1 MGHYT
6 FMGPLKRTIPIID
19 DLLSPIISPL
29 KKDSLTHV
37 EIEKNPPLRSDLF
50 SHEQMELHAVKLSL
64 LHHLST
70 KNYKEFLLHDL
81 SSNEDILFEVNEL
94 LKKNIALKKSVSPA
108 GEWLLDNFFVI
119 EEQILLGK
127 RYLPKGYS
135 KGLPKLK
142 SGIPRVY
149 DLAIEIISHSDGH
162 VDILTLSRFIN
173 AYQKE
178 SALTL
183 GELWAIPIMLRLA
196 LIENLSR
203 LAAITAVDL
212 NDSALANKWANA
224 IIKCAE
230 NEPKNLVLV
239 IADMAK
245 SNPPVNS
252 AFVAEFSRKLQWR
265 GPELS
270 LPLHWIEQQLNDAGQ
285 GSINDMV
292 LMQNQRQAANQVS
305 VSNSIN
311 SLRFLAKMD
320 WREFVEDHSVVE
332 GILRGDYKGV
342 YASMDFST
350 RDYYR
355 HSIERIAKAA
365 EVVESE
371 VAQLAIDLAQK
382 SFDYN
387 SVDERSAH
395 VGYYLI
401 GKGIKQTEKALNI
414 QFSFVEK
421 LKRFLLTKSAALYFI
436 TAFVLTLSGTTVM
449 MWQAYTFTN
458 NTTWLIGIALLS
470 IAVMS
475 QLTLD
480 LINWWASLLIKPEP
494 LPKIDFSKG
503 IPENNKTI
511 VVIPSILNN
520 TEGVSALLD
529 DLEIRFLGNKDTNL
543 LFALLTDFKD
553 ADHENTP
560 SDKHLLELAVTGIQE
575 LNRKYGSANNE
586 PFCLFHRPRLLNT
599 NDQVWMGLERKR
611 GKLNDLNQLLRGKDD
626 KSFSMIVGREEIYTT
641 TKYVITLDADTQ
653 LPRDAAKK
661 LVGLMAHP
669 LNKPVYDNRR
679 LRITDGYTI
688 IQPRIGMSLHGTSR
702 SAYSKLHENDIGL
715 DPYTKITSD
724 IYQDIFKEGSFIGK
738 GIYEI
743 DAFEKVLS
751 NRLPNNRILSHD
763 LLEGSYA
770 RCGFA
775 SDVQLYEEHPSS
787 YAEDSKR
794 KKRWIR
800 GDWQIAM
807 WFLPYVPKLSKG
819 LIKNPLS
826 LVSRWKIFDNLRR
839 SFVPIALLTLLII
852 GWLIIP
858 KPLLWTS
865 IILST
870 LFLPPLLNLA
880 LSYFKISKEIDFPQ
894 HIYNNIDHT
903 IKSLLQYLF
912 KLICLPYEAAMN
924 IHAIVLTFW
933 RVHISGKNL
942 LEWGAKSKPSN
953 AKKHLL
959 SLYPKMWI
967 TTLLPM
973 GIISIMVYQRN
984 DALLLALP
992 FLLGWI
998 AAPAIVLAMSEI
1010 SIAKKTKVS
1019 AAQKKYL
1026 RLLSRKTWYYFER
1039 FVTQSDNWLPPDNF
1053 QEYPAPV
1060 IAHRTSPTNI
1070 GLYLLSN
1077 LAAYDFGYTSS
1088 SSLILRTNQTFES
1101 LEKMDR
1107 YQGHFYNWYN
1117 TEDLSVLHPRYI
1129 STVDSGNLAGH
1140 LLTLRQGLI
1149 QLQKA
1154 TIWDNKYLLGVE
1166 DTLRWLIDSIADN
1179 RKSLTHPLHE
1189 LLAKIHVHE
1198 QDFESTFK
1206 HFLSIIEHF
1215 QHIIRNGELII
1226 EPTVIETIES
1236 YLKSM
1241 TDDFSPLLPLIDS
1254 QAKPE
1259 KFKLWNPINAQSS
1272 LTDLALLREQH
1283 LVEIENANQLT
1294 NTTTEK
1300 EWLVKVKN
1308 SITHIS
1314 KKSNTS
1320 LNLLQK
1326 LIEQCHDFSNMEYGF
1341 LYDKSQHLL
1350 SIGFNTEDLQ
1360 SDRGFYDL
1368 LASEAR
1374 LGLFVAI
1381 AEGKLPQESWFVLG
1395 RRLTIAGRTPVLLS
1409 WSGSMFEYL
1418 MPNLVMPT
1426 YDNTLLDKM
1435 GIGLMKKQIEYG
1447 DLHNIP
1453 WGVSESCYNLVD
1465 SHLIYQY
1472 KAFGVPGLGFK
1483 RGLNQ
1488 ELVIAPYASVLGLL
1502 IDPKASYENLQR
1514 LKNNGF
1520 EGNYGFYEAIDYTAA
1535 RLVSGQD
1542 FALIRAFMAH
1552 HQGMSILSLA
1562 HLLLDQ
1568 PMQKR
1573 FEADAQFQTALILLE
1588 EKVPKATG
1596 FYQGSDD
1603 ELISTAN
1610 PVSEITVIKTPHT
1623 PIPEVKL
1630 LSNGKYA
1637 VMVSNA
1643 GSGYS
1648 HWNDLTIN
1656 RWRED
1661 SICDNWGMFC
1671 YIQDL
1676 DTKEFWSSTHQPT
1689 VKEPESY
1696 ECIFSLGRAEYKR
1709 RDNDIECHTTIIVS
1723 PEDDIEVRRFVL
1735 TNHSTSK
1742 RKLSLTSYTEV
1753 VLNTAAADNA
1763 HPAFSNLFM
1772 QTHILENQH
1781 AIVCSRR
1788 PRSKEEQTPWMFHLV
1803 KVNTEKD
1810 SIVSYETDRNQ
1821 FIGRGKSLARP
1832 EVMLNASVLKGTQGS
1847 VLDPIVSI
1855 QHIIQLAPG
1864 ESISVD
1870 LVNGIARTK
1879 EDNQYLINK
1888 YQDKHLRN
1896 RAFELSF
1903 THSQVVLR
1911 QIGATQQE
1919 AQIFGELASS
1929 ILFINPALRAHTSLL
1944 TKNKKGQAALWSYSI
1959 SGDLPI
1965 VLLKISNAE
1974 DIKLVKQIIK
1984 AQAYWHIKG
1993 LAVDVV
1999 ILNEDSSIYRN
2010 ALHEQIQGLT
2020 FGSSG
2025 LSNAIKKGNI
2035 YIRPIDQVVTEDR
2048 ILLEAIARVI
2058 LSDTRGTLEAQVKK
2072 RIFDKQSIPRL
2083 IANKQSTALDQKIKI
2098 PQGLQFYNG
2107 IGGFSPD
2114 GQEYVILSERR
2125 NITPLPWINVLA
2137 NPVFGTIISERGS
2150 AYTWFQNAHEYRLT
2164 PWSNDPI
2171 LDDSGE
2177 AFYLRDEESGEYWSV
2192 VRCRHE
2198 SKSPYL
2204 TTHGFGYTTIEHI
2217 ENGIFTSVSFH
2228 VDDTEAIKFINIKII
2243 NKSGKN
2249 RRVSATGYVEWVL
2262 AESRSKSIMHLS
2274 AELQMPEGA
2283 ILARNQ
2289 FNTDFQEYVSFF
2301 TTDEKKYTYTTDRKE
2316 FIGRNG
2322 SLDKPEALKRTQ
2334 LSGKSGAGNESCA
2347 VIQVPIELEPDQER
2361 VITFK
2366 LGAGRNKQEA
2376 LKTIKQFERPFS
2388 AETSLAAVKE
2398 YWHQTLQC
2406 ISIETPDKSLNI
2418 LTNGWLLYQVISS
2431 RLWGRTGFYQ
2441 SGGAFGFR
2449 DQLQDVM
2456 AVVHT
2461 QPQLTRA
2468 HLLLS
2473 ASRQFTEGDVQH
2485 WWHPPKGQGVRTL
2498 CSDDYLWLPYVA
2510 NYYLKSTGDND
2521 VLLEIV
2527 PFLEG
2532 RQLNQGEESYYDR
2545 PAIADEKATLY
2556 DHCKKAIMHGLR
2568 FGEHGLPLKGS
2579 GDWNDGMNRVGLEG
2593 KGESVWLGFFLYDIL
2608 VSFQK
2613 IAIKHQDNI
2622 FAEECAEQAQI
2633 LKDNINKNAWDGAW
2647 YLRAYFDDGT
2657 PLGSQNNVECKIDAI
2672 SQSWSVLSNVA
2683 PIERA
2688 KTAMEAVDRHLVK
2701 RENKIIQLL
2710 DPPFD
2715 SSSLDPGYIKG
2726 YVPGV
2731 RENGGQYTHAAIWTV
2746 MAFAK
2751 MKNRKKTEELINL
2764 INPVRHGDS
2773 AAATHIYK
2781 TEPYVM
2787 AADVHGVK
2795 PHIGRGGWT
2804 WYTGSAGWMY
2814 QLIISSYLGVQ
2825 RSHDILTIK
2834 PCIPATWSSFKITY
2848 QYQDTQYNIHINQQV
2863 DAVKTSIQL
2872 DGVLQEGDFIKL
2884 INDQVK
2890 HEVTINLKLTGT
2902 EDESK

>member
-1 MGHYT
+1 MS
-6 FMGPLKRTIPIID
+6 PLKRTIPSID

-29 KKDSLTHV
+29 KKDSLTHN

-64 LHHLST
+64 THQLTT
-70 KNYKEFLLHDL
+70 KISKELLLHDL
-81 SSNEDILFEVNEL
+81 SANEHILFEVNEL
-94 LKKNIALKKSVSPA
+94 LKRNIALKKSVSPA
-108 GEWLLDNFFVI
+108 GEWLLDNFFII

-135 KGLPKLK
+135 KGLPKLQ

-162 VDILTLSRFIN
+162 IDILTLSRFIK
-173 AYQKE
+173 AYQRE
-178 SALTL
+178 SELTI

-203 LAAITAVDL
+203 LAAMTAVDL
-212 NDSALANKWANA
+212 KDSALANKWANE
-224 IIKCAE
+224 IIQCAE
-230 NEPKNLVLV
+230 HEPKNLVLV
-239 IADMAK
+239 IAEMAK
-245 SNPPVNS
+245 SSPPINS

-265 GPELS
+265 GAELS
-270 LPLHWIEQQLNDAGQ
+270 LPLHWIEQNLTDVGQ

-305 VSNSIN
+305 ISNSIN

-320 WREFVEDHSVVE
+320 WREFVEDHSIVE
-332 GILRGDYKGV
+332 TILRGDYNMV
-342 YASMDFST
+342 YASMDFAT

-355 HSIERIAKAA
+355 HSIERIAKASQKA
-365 EVVESE
+365 ESH

-387 SVDERSAH
+387 SKDERAAH

-414 QFSFVEK
+414 QYTATEK
-421 LKRFLLTKSAALYFI
+421 LKRYLLCKSPAIYFASACLM
-436 TAFVLTLSGTTVM
+436 AFVGTAIMT
-449 MWQAYTFTN
+449 WQANEFSN
-458 NTTWLIGIALLS
+458 NTIWLVSIALLS
-470 IAVMS
+470 VVIMS
-475 QLTLD
+475 QLALD
-480 LINWWASLLIKPEP
+480 LINWWASLLIKPKP
-494 LPKIDFSKG
+494 LPKIDYSKG
-503 IPENNKTI
+503 IPENYKTI

-520 TEGVSALLD
+520 SAGVNSLLD
-529 DLEIRFLGNKDTNL
+529 DLEIRFLGNKDPNL
-543 LFALLTDFKD
+543 LFALLTDFID
-553 ADHENTP
+553 AEHESVP
-560 SDKHLLELAVTGIQE
+560 ADKHLLSLAVSGIEE
-575 LNRKYGSANNE
+575 LNRKYGDSSNE
-586 PFCLFHRPRLLNT
+586 PFYLFHRPRVLNT
-599 NDQVWMGLERKR
+599 NDQIWMGLERKR
-611 GKLNDLNQLLRGKDD
+611 GKLNDLNHLLRGKGNQ
-626 KSFSMIVGREEIYTT
+626 SFSMIVGDEAIYTT
-641 TKYVITLDADTQ
+641 AKYVITLDADTQ
-653 LPRDAAKK
+653 LPRDAARK

-669 LNKPVYDNRR
+669 LNKPVYDARR

-702 SAYSKLHENDIGL
+702 SAYSKLHENDVGL

-743 DAFEKVLS
+743 DAFEKVLAK
-751 NRLPNNRILSHD
+751 RLPNNRILSHD

-787 YAEDSKR
+787 YAEDNRR

-807 WFLPYVPKLSKG
+807 WFLPLVPTLSKG
-819 LIKNPLS
+819 LTKNPLS

-839 SFVPIALLTLLII
+839 SFYPIALLGLLIV
-852 GWLIIP
+852 GWVVIP

-870 LFLPPLLNLA
+870 LFLSPLLNLA
-880 LSYFKISKEIDFPQ
+880 LSYFKVSNETDFSQ
-894 HIYNNIDHT
+894 HIYNNIDQT

-912 KLICLPYEAAMN
+912 KLICLPYEAAVN
-924 IHAIVLTFW
+924 VHAIALTFW
-933 RVHISGKNL
+933 RVHITGKNL
-942 LEWGAKSKPSN
+942 LEWGAKSKQS
-953 AKKHLL
+953 AEKKHFL

-967 TTLLPM
+967 TTLLPL
-973 GIISIMVYQRN
+973 GIITIMIFQKN
-984 DALLLALP
+984 DALILALP

-1010 SIAKKTKVS
+1010 SIVKKSKVT
-1019 AAQKKYL
+1019 ADQKTYL
-1026 RLLSRKTWYYFER
+1026 RLLTRKTWFYFER
-1039 FVTQSDNWLPPDNF
+1039 FVIKEDNWLPPDNF
-1053 QEYPAPV
+1053 QEYPTPV
-1060 IAHRTSPTNI
+1060 VAHRTSPTNI

-1077 LAAYDFGYTSS
+1077 MAANDFGYNSAAT
-1088 SSLILRTNQTFES
+1088 LIARTQQTFGS
-1101 LEKMDR
+1101 LDQMDR

-1149 QLQKA
+1149 QLQHVSF
-1154 TIWDNKYLLGVE
+1154 WDIKYLMGME
-1166 DTLRWLIDSIADN
+1166 DTLRWLIESITDN

-1189 LLAKIHVHE
+1189 LLAKIHRHE
-1198 QDFESTFK
+1198 QDFEATFK
-1206 HFLSIIEHF
+1206 HFIKLLEQFKSIIK
-1215 QHIIRNGELII
+1215 NGELII
-1226 EPTVIETIES
+1226 EPTVIIIIEV
-1236 YLKSM
+1236 YLESM
-1241 TDDFSPLLPLIDS
+1241 ITEFTMLLPLIDS
-1254 QAKPE
+1254 KTKPE

-1272 LTDLALLREQH
+1272 LEDLSMLREKYSA
-1283 LVEIENANQLT
+1283 EIENLYQPTNALEETVWLNQI
-1294 NTTTEK
+1294 K
-1300 EWLVKVKN
+1300 E
-1308 SITHIS
+1308 SIIYIS
-1314 KKSNTS
+1314 KKSNES
-1320 LNLLQK
+1320 VNSLQK
-1326 LIEQCHDFSNMEYGF
+1326 LIDQCQDFSDMQYDF

-1360 SDRGFYDL
+1360 CDKGFYDL

-1381 AEGKLPQESWFVLG
+1381 AQGKLPQESWFVLG

-1409 WSGSMFEYL
+1409 WSGSMFEYI

-1426 YDNTLLDKM
+1426 YNNTLLDKM

-1465 SHLIYQY
+1465 SHLTYQY

-1502 IDPKASYENLQR
+1502 VDPKASYENLQR
-1514 LKNNGF
+1514 LKSNGF
-1520 EGNYGFYEAIDYTAA
+1520 EGNYGFYEAIDYTES
-1535 RLVSGQD
+1535 RLMSGQE

-1552 HQGMSILSLA
+1552 HQGMSILGLA

-1568 PMQKR
+1568 PMQQR
-1573 FEADAQFQTALILLE
+1573 FEADAEFQTALILLE
-1588 EKVPKATG
+1588 EKVPKAHG

-1603 ELISTAN
+1603 ELISTAI
-1610 PVSEITVIKTPHT
+1610 PASEITVIKTPHT
-1623 PIPEVKL
+1623 AIPEVKL

-1637 VMVSNA
+1637 IMVSNA

-1648 HWNDLTIN
+1648 HWNDLAIT

-1676 DTKEFWSSTHQPT
+1676 GTKEFWSSTYQPT
-1689 VKEPESY
+1689 VKEPENY
-1696 ECIFSLGRAEYKR
+1696 ECIFSLGRAEFKR
-1709 RDNDIECHTTIIVS
+1709 RDNNIECHTTIIVS
-1723 PEDDIEVRRFVL
+1723 PEDDVEVRRFVL
-1735 TNHSTSK
+1735 TNHSSSK

-1753 VLNTAAADNA
+1753 VLNAAAADNA

-1772 QTHILENQH
+1772 QTSILENQQ

-1803 KVNTEKD
+1803 KVNSEKNT
-1810 SIVSYETDRNQ
+1810 IVSYETDRNQ
-1821 FIGRGKSLARP
+1821 FIGRGKNLSSPKAMLDGLA
-1832 EVMLNASVLKGTQGS
+1832 LSGTQGS

-1855 QHIIQLAPG
+1855 QHIISLAAG
-1864 ESISVD
+1864 ESISID
-1870 LVNGIARTK
+1870 IVNGIARTK

-1919 AQIFGELASS
+1919 AQLFGELASS

-1944 TKNKKGQAALWSYSI
+1944 AKNKKGQAALWSYSI

-1974 DIKLVKQIIK
+1974 DLKLIKQIIK
-1984 AQAYWHIKG
+1984 AQAYWHSKG

-1999 ILNEDSSIYRN
+1999 ILNEDSSIYRH
-2010 ALHEQIQGLT
+2010 ALQEQIQGLT
-2020 FGSSG
+2020 YAGSG
-2025 LSNAIKKGNI
+2025 LSNAVKKGNI

-2058 LSDTRGTLEAQVKK
+2058 LSDTRGTLEVQVKK
-2072 RIFDKQSIPRL
+2072 RSIDKQTIPKL
-2083 IANKQSTALDQKIKI
+2083 LGNKQSTALDQKIKT
-2098 PQGLQFYNG
+2098 PQGLQFFNG
-2107 IGGFSPD
+2107 IGGFSAD
-2114 GQEYVILSERR
+2114 GKEYVILSEKE
-2125 NITPLPWINVLA
+2125 NITPLPWINVLT
-2137 NPVFGTIISERGS
+2137 NSVFGTIISERGS

-2171 LDDSGE
+2171 LDSSGE
-2177 AFYLRDEESGEYWSV
+2177 AFYLRDEESGEYWST
-2192 VRCRHE
+2192 VRANNE

-2204 TTHGFGYTTIEHI
+2204 TTHGFGSTTIEHI
-2217 ENGIFTSVSFH
+2217 ENGILTSVRFH
-2228 VDDTEAIKFINIKII
+2228 VDPKEPIKFISIKIT
-2243 NKSGKN
+2243 NRSGKTKKI
-2249 RRVSATGYVEWVL
+2249 SATGYVEWVL
-2262 AESRSKSIMHLS
+2262 AEGRSKSMMHVS
-2274 AELQMPEGA
+2274 TELQMPEGA

-2289 FNTDFQEYVSFF
+2289 FNTDFQDYISFF
-2301 TTDEKKYTYTTDRKE
+2301 VTDENKFSFTTDRKE
-2316 FIGRNG
+2316 FIGRNS
-2322 SLDKPEALKRTQ
+2322 SLDKPEALRRTQ
-2334 LSGKSGAGNESCA
+2334 LSGKLGAGNESCA
-2347 VIQVPIELEPDQER
+2347 AIQVPVELEPDQER
-2361 VITFK
+2361 TITFK

-2376 LKTIKQFERPFS
+2376 INTIKQFAGPFAS
-2388 AETSLAAVKE
+2388 NESIVEVKK
-2398 YWHQTLQC
+2398 YWKKTLQSV
-2406 ISIETPDKSLNI
+2406 SIESPDVALNI

-2456 AVVHT
+2456 ALVHT
-2461 QPQLTRA
+2461 QPQLTRD

-2473 ASRQFTEGDVQH
+2473 ASRQFIEGDVQH

-2498 CSDDYLWLPYVA
+2498 CSDDYLWLPFVV
-2510 NYYLKSTGDND
+2510 NHYLKSSGDKA
-2521 VLLEIV
+2521 VLQEQI
-2527 PFLEG
+2527 PFVEG
-2532 RQLNQGEESYYDR
+2532 RLLNQGEESYYDR
-2545 PAIADEKATLY
+2545 PSTSDEKASLY
-2556 DHCKKAIMHGLR
+2556 EHCKKAIIYGLR

-2593 KGESVWLGFFLYDIL
+2593 KGESVWLGFFLFDIL
-2608 VSFQK
+2608 MSFQS
-2613 IAIKHQDNI
+2613 IANDQQDTV
-2622 FAEECAEQAQI
+2622 FAEECIRQALV
-2633 LKDNINKNAWDGAW
+2633 LKENINKHAWDGDW

-2657 PLGSQNNVECKIDAI
+2657 PLGSKENLECKIDAI

-2683 PIERA
+2683 STERA
-2688 KTAMEAVDRHLVK
+2688 KTAMDAVNRYLVK

-2715 SSSLDPGYIKG
+2715 KSPLDPGYIKG

-2751 MKNRKKTEELINL
+2751 MKDKERTEELINL
-2764 INPVRHGDS
+2764 INPIRHGDT
-2773 AAATHIYK
+2773 AEATKTYK

-2787 AADVHGVK
+2787 AADVHGVA

-2814 QLIISSYLGVQ
+2814 QLIIGSYLGIHRVK
-2825 RSHDILTIK
+2825 DTLTIN
-2834 PCIPATWSSFKITY
+2834 PCIPSSWQSFKINYQFHQTTY
-2848 QYQDTQYNIHINQQV
+2848 RIQVNQQ
-2863 DAVKTSIQL
+2863 AGTMKTSIKM
-2872 DGVLQEGDFIKL
+2872 DGVLQQAGFIMLVDDKM
-2884 INDQVK
+2884 V
-2890 HEVTINLKLTGT
+2890 HEVEIILGPSET
-2902 EDESK
+2902 

>member
-1 MGHYT
+1 
-6 FMGPLKRTIPIID
+6 MGPLKRTIPLID
-19 DLLSPIISPL
+19 ELLSPIISPL
-29 KKDSLTHV
+29 KKDSLTRN

-64 LHHLST
+64 THQLST
-70 KNYKEFLLHDL
+70 KESKEFLLHEL
-81 SSNEDILFEVNEL
+81 SANEDILSEVNEL
-94 LKKNIALKKSVSPA
+94 LKKNIASKKSVSPA
-108 GEWLLDNFFVI
+108 GEWLLDNFFII

-142 SGIPRVY
+142 SGMPRVY

-162 VDILTLSRFIN
+162 VDILTLSRFIK
-173 AYQKE
+173 AYQTE
-178 SALTL
+178 SSLTL

-203 LAAITAVDL
+203 LAAMTAVDL
-212 NDSALANKWANA
+212 KDSALANRWANE

-230 NEPKNLVLV
+230 HEPKNLVLV
-239 IADMAK
+239 IAEMAK
-245 SNPPVNS
+245 SNPPIVS
-252 AFVAEFSRKLQWR
+252 AFVAEFSRKLQWQ
-265 GPELS
+265 GAELS
-270 LPLHWIEQQLNDAGQ
+270 LPLHWIEQHLTDAGQ
-285 GSINDMV
+285 GSISDMV
-292 LMQNQRQAANQVS
+292 LIQNQRQAANQVS

-311 SLRFLAKMD
+311 SLRFLANLD
-320 WREFVEDHSVVE
+320 WREFVEDHSIVE
-332 GILRGDYKGV
+332 NILRNDYNKV
-342 YASMDFST
+342 YSSMDFAT

-355 HSIERIAKAA
+355 HSIERIAKASQST
-365 EVVESE
+365 ESA
-371 VAQLAIDLAQK
+371 VAQLVIDLAQK

-387 SVDERSAH
+387 SKDQRAAH

-401 GKGIKQTEKALNI
+401 GEGIKQTEKALNI
-414 QFSFVEK
+414 RYTIAEKIKRYLLNNSPVIYFVSA
-421 LKRFLLTKSAALYFI
+421 FLMAFAG
-436 TAFVLTLSGTTVM
+436 TAVM
-449 MWQAYTFTN
+449 TWQAYTFSD
-458 NTTWLIGIALLS
+458 NTIWLVSITLLS
-470 IAVMS
+470 LVLMS
-475 QLTLD
+475 QLALD

-503 IPENNKTI
+503 IPENYKTI

-520 TEGVSALLD
+520 SEGVNSLLE
-529 DLEIRFLGNKDTNL
+529 DLEIRFLGNKDPNL

-560 SDKHLLELAVTGIQE
+560 TDKQLLALAVSGVHE
-575 LNRKYGSANNE
+575 LNRKYNLVSNE
-586 PFCLFHRPRLLNT
+586 PFCLFHRPRVLNA
-599 NDQVWMGLERKR
+599 NDQIWMGLERKR
-611 GKLNDLNQLLRGKDD
+611 GKLNDLNHLLRGKGNEA
-626 KSFSMIVGREEIYTT
+626 FSMIVGNEAIYTEA
-641 TKYVITLDADTQ
+641 KYVITLDADTQ
-653 LPRDAAKK
+653 LPRDAARK

-669 LNKPVYDNRR
+669 LNKPVYDAKR

-688 IQPRIGMSLHGTSR
+688 IQPRIGMSLHGTNR
-702 SAYSKLHENDIGL
+702 SAYSKLHENDVGL

-743 DAFEKVLS
+743 DAFEKVLDK
-751 NRLPNNRILSHD
+751 RFPNNRILSHD

-787 YAEDSKR
+787 YAEDNKR

-807 WFLPYVPKLSKG
+807 WFLPFVPQLSKG
-819 LIKNPLS
+819 LTKNPLS

-839 SFVPIALLTLLII
+839 SVVPVALLALLIV
-852 GWLIIP
+852 GWIVIP

-865 IILST
+865 VILCT
-870 LFLPPLLNLA
+870 FFLPPLLNLA
-880 LSYFKISKEIDFPQ
+880 LSYFKVSKETDFSQ
-894 HIYNNIDHT
+894 HIYNNIDQT

-912 KLICLPYEAAMN
+912 KLTCLPYEAAVN
-924 IHAIVLTFW
+924 VHAIVLTFW

-942 LEWGAKSKPSN
+942 LEWGAKTKQSEE
-953 AKKHLL
+953 KKHFL
-959 SLYPKMWI
+959 SMYPKMWI
-967 TTLLPM
+967 TTLLPL
-973 GIISIMVYQRN
+973 GIITFMIYQKN
-984 DALLLALP
+984 DALILALP

-1010 SIAKKTKVS
+1010 SIAKKSKVT
-1019 AAQKKYL
+1019 ADQKTYL
-1026 RLLSRKTWYYFER
+1026 RLLTRKTWFYFER
-1039 FVTQSDNWLPPDNF
+1039 FVTKEDNWLPPDNF
-1053 QEYPAPV
+1053 QEYPTPV
-1060 IAHRTSPTNI
+1060 IARRTSPTNI

-1077 LAAYDFGYTSS
+1077 LAAYDFGYTGPTN
-1088 SSLILRTNQTFES
+1088 LILRTRQTFES
-1101 LEKMDR
+1101 LKKMDR

-1149 QLQKA
+1149 QTRKLP
-1154 TIWDNKYLLGVE
+1154 IWDNKYLMGIE

-1189 LLAKIHVHE
+1189 LLGKIHVHE
-1198 QDFESTFK
+1198 QDFEATVK
-1206 HFLSIIEHF
+1206 HFQKILEQF
-1215 QHIIRNGELII
+1215 QTIIRNGDLII
-1226 EPTVIETIES
+1226 ESNVLNTIES
-1236 YLKSM
+1236 YLQSM
-1241 TDDFSPLLPLIDS
+1241 INEFVVLLPLIDS
-1254 QAKPE
+1254 KSKPE
-1259 KFKLWNPINAQSS
+1259 KFKLWNPINAKSS
-1272 LTDLALLREQH
+1272 MEDLSMLREKH
-1283 LVEIENANQLT
+1283 ITEIENSYLP
-1294 NTTTEK
+1294 TTTPSEI
-1300 EWLVKVKN
+1300 EWLNEVKK
-1308 SITHIS
+1308 SILYIS
-1314 KKSNTS
+1314 KKSNES
-1320 LNLLQK
+1320 LTLLQE
-1326 LIEQCHDFSNMEYGF
+1326 LINQCDEFSDMQYEF

-1360 SDRGFYDL
+1360 SDKGFYDL

-1381 AEGKLPQESWFVLG
+1381 AQGKLPQESWFVLG

-1409 WSGSMFEYL
+1409 WSGSMFEYI

-1447 DLHNIP
+1447 DLHDVP

-1514 LKNNGF
+1514 LKSSGF
-1520 EGNYGFYEAIDYTAA
+1520 EGRYGFYEAIDYTES

-1552 HQGMSILSLA
+1552 HQGMSILGLA
-1562 HLLLDQ
+1562 HLLLNQ

-1588 EKVPKATG
+1588 EKVPKANG

-1610 PVSEITVIKTPHT
+1610 AVSEITVIKTPHT
-1623 PIPEVKL
+1623 AIPEVKL

-1643 GSGYS
+1643 GGGYS
-1648 HWNDLTIN
+1648 HWNDLAIN

-1671 YIQDL
+1671 YIQNL
-1676 DTKEFWSSTHQPT
+1676 DTKEFWSSTYQPT

-1696 ECIFSLGRAEYKR
+1696 ECIFSLGRAEFKR

-1723 PEDDIEVRRFVL
+1723 PEDDVEVRRFVL
-1735 TNHSTSK
+1735 TNHSSSS

-1772 QTHILENQH
+1772 QTAILENQH

-1788 PRSKEEQTPWMFHLV
+1788 PRSKEEQTPWMFHLM
-1803 KVNTEKD
+1803 KVNGEKETTL
-1810 SIVSYETDRNQ
+1810 SYETDRNQ
-1821 FIGRGKSLARP
+1821 FIGRGNNLSRP
-1832 EVMLNASVLKGTQGS
+1832 MAMLNGLALTGTQGS

-1855 QHIIQLAPG
+1855 QHSINLESG
-1864 ESISVD
+1864 ESISID
-1870 LVNGIARTK
+1870 IVNGITRTR

-1919 AQIFGELASS
+1919 AQLFGELASS

-1944 TKNKKGQAALWSYSI
+1944 TKNKKGQASLWSYSI

-1993 LAVDVV
+1993 LAVDIV
-1999 ILNEDSSIYRN
+1999 ILNEDSSIYRH
-2010 ALHEQIQGLT
+2010 ALQEQIQGLT
-2020 FGSSG
+2020 FSGSG

-2072 RIFDKQSIPRL
+2072 RSIDKQITPKL
-2083 IANKQSTALDQKIKI
+2083 LANKQFTALDQKIKR
-2098 PQGLQFYNG
+2098 PQGLQFFNG
-2107 IGGFSPD
+2107 IGGFSTD
-2114 GQEYVILSERR
+2114 GTEYIILSERK

-2164 PWSNDPI
+2164 PWDNDPI
-2171 LDDSGE
+2171 LDGSGE
-2177 AFYLRDEESGEYWSV
+2177 AFYLRDEESGEFWSV
-2192 VRCRHE
+2192 VRTNNE

-2204 TTHGFGYTTIEHI
+2204 TTHGFGLTTIEHI
-2217 ENGIFTSVSFH
+2217 ENGILTSVSFH
-2228 VDDTEAIKFINIKII
+2228 VDHEAPIKFISIKIT
-2243 NKSGKN
+2243 NLSGKN
-2249 RRVSATGYVEWVL
+2249 RRLSATGYVEWVL
-2262 AESRSKSIMHLS
+2262 AENRSKSMMHVN
-2274 AELQMPEGA
+2274 AEFQMPEGA
-2283 ILARNQ
+2283 ILAKNQ

-2301 TTDEKKYTYTTDRKE
+2301 VTDEKKYTFTTDRKE

-2322 SLDKPEALKRTQ
+2322 SLDKPEALRRTQ

-2347 VIQVPIELEPDQER
+2347 AIQVPIELEPDQER
-2361 VITFK
+2361 IITFK
-2366 LGAGRNKQEA
+2366 LGTGRNKQEA
-2376 LKTIKQFERPFS
+2376 IQTIKQFEGSFAS
-2388 AETSLAAVKE
+2388 AESLAEVKN
-2398 YWHQTLQC
+2398 YWNKTLQTV
-2406 ISIETPDKSLNI
+2406 SIESPDAALNI

-2456 AVVHT
+2456 ALVHT

-2498 CSDDYLWLPYVA
+2498 CSDDYLWLPFVVDHYI
-2510 NYYLKSTGDND
+2510 KSSGDKA
-2521 VLLEIV
+2521 VLLEQIQFV
-2527 PFLEG
+2527 EG
-2532 RQLNQGEESYYDR
+2532 RLLNHGEESYYDR
-2545 PAIADEKATLY
+2545 PAISDEKASLY

-2593 KGESVWLGFFLYDIL
+2593 TGESVWLGFFLYDIL
-2608 VSFQK
+2608 VSFQT
-2613 IAIKHQDNI
+2613 IANNQKDTV
-2622 FAEECAEQAQI
+2622 FAEECIKQALI
-2633 LKDNINKNAWDGAW
+2633 LKENINKHAWDGNW

-2657 PLGSQNNVECKIDAI
+2657 PLGSKNNLECKIDAI

-2683 PIERA
+2683 TTERA
-2688 KTAMEAVDRHLVK
+2688 KTAMEAVNQYLVK

-2715 SSSLDPGYIKG
+2715 KSPLDPGYIKG

-2751 MKNRKKTEELINL
+2751 MKDKEKTEELIKL
-2764 INPVRHGDS
+2764 INPVLHGNT
-2773 AAATHIYK
+2773 AEATAIYK

-2787 AADVHGVK
+2787 AADVHGVA

-2814 QLIISSYLGVQ
+2814 QLIIGSYLGIK
-2825 RSHDILTIK
+2825 RIDNTLTIN
-2834 PCIPATWSSFKITY
+2834 PCIPVSWKSFKINYKYLETNY
-2848 QYQDTQYNIHINQQV
+2848 RIQVNQQAGV
-2863 DAVKTSIQL
+2863 METSIQV
-2872 DGVLQEGDFIKL
+2872 DGILQQESYIIL
-2884 INDQVK
+2884 IDDKVT
-2890 HEVTINLKLTGT
+2890 HEVDIAFKTIET
-2902 EDESK
+2902 